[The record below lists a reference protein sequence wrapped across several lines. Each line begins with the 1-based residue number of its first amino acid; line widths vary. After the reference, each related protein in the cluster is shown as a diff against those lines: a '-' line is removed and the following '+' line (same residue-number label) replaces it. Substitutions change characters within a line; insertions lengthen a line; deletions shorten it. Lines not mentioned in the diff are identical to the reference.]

1 MTPSQQRFAQWLAT
15 PKQLRV
21 PKTQAELATVLNISE
36 RTMQRWKTTELW
48 AEVDQLIGDQI
59 HTALA
64 SIITTQIDIATDTD
78 NPRAVNAAKLL
89 IEHLAQSRKAITT
102 ETPID
107 QEAALQKAKEEL
119 TQWMSDRQ

>member
-1 MTPSQQRFAQWLAT
+1 MTPSQIKFAQWLAT
-15 PKQLRV
+15 PKSLRV
-21 PKTQAELATVLNISE
+21 PKTQEELAVALNVSE
-36 RTMQRWKTTELW
+36 RTLLRWKTDELW
-48 AEVDQLIGDQI
+48 AEVDTIIGDQI

-89 IEHLAQSRKAITT
+89 IEHLALSRKTAPK